1 MVFVNLNGHLEKG
14 EVISIPYI
22 IHPNKFQ
29 INQTFKH
36 KGKKKTVYQNTKRF
50 HGRITFEWKGQKPY
64 NKIQLH

>member
-36 KGKKKTVYQNTKRF
+36 KGKKKQSIKTLKDSM
-50 HGRITFEWKGQKPY
+50 GE
-64 NKIQLH
+64 